1 MNIKKIALAISFG
14 LVLLAA
20 TMYGVLSVA
29 EKTARWFD
37 SNTLEVRSPIVL
49 RKPVVVE
56 KREELKPIV
65 EKVYIKEPSCEW
77 SRECVEAYIDFVAK
91 GNTAFADWAKF
102 VSLHEG
108 GYKSQLSQ
116 QNWADS
122 HSNGEKG
129 SFGQFQFGKGTYF
142 DHCEESDNWQMDWK
156 AQTRCAKTIWDKG
169 IAHNTWWNTTN
180 KYLSEKGLSKLASNQ
195 FRETERLK

>member
-1 MNIKKIALAISFG
+1 MKINKKIIPAIFTPALLALMG
-14 LVLLAA
+14 YVLL
-20 TMYGVLSVA
+20 TGV

-37 SNTLEVRSPIVL
+37 SNTLEVRSPIKIERQKVI
-49 RKPVVVE
+49 VIE
-56 KREELKPIV
+56 KREKLRPIV
-65 EKVYIKEPSCEW
+65 ETVYVKEPSCEW

-108 GYKSQLSQ
+108 GYRSQLSQ

-122 HSNGEKG
+122 HSNGDKG

-142 DHCEESDNWQMDWK
+142 DHCEESENWQMDWK
-156 AQTRCAKTIWDKG
+156 AQTRCAKAIWDKG
-169 IAHNTWWNTTN
+169 IAHNTWWNNTN
-180 KYLSEKGLSKLASNQ
+180 RYLSERGISKLASN
-195 FRETERLK
+195 